1 MTFSNC
7 CDIIVKKYVGVK
19 NMFDYSAAVEKNREL
34 IINTQNYIWANPET
48 GYREVKTSKYLED
61 VFTSL
66 GYDIVKAGDIP
77 GFYTVLDTGREGPEL
92 LILGEMDSLICTEHP
107 ECDKETG
114 AVHCCGHSA
123 QCAALVG
130 IAAALKEES
139 ALDSLSGRIRLCAVP
154 AEELIEIEYRNE
166 LKRQGIIKYMGGK
179 PEFLHRGYFDGVDLA
194 FMVHTTSA
202 DHYMVNVGNVGCVA
216 KKVIYKGV
224 SAHAGSAPWQG
235 VNALYAANLG
245 LSAINSIRETFR
257 ENDVIR
263 VHPII
268 TKGGS
273 AVNAIPDTVIIES
286 YVRGKSFDAIK
297 DANERVNRALSGA
310 ALSLGAN
317 VEIIDLPGYAPLYN
331 APDMVTAAAEALK
344 KATGEEL
351 YETRAY
357 SSGSTDMGDLSCI
370 MPVVHPYAPGAVGT
384 AHGADYYI
392 EDPEQACVGSAKLQ
406 INLVSVLLSNG
417 ADRAK
422 RIVAD
427 FKPQFASKEEY
438 LGYIEGFSCEGDRI
452 SYSDGKAEIKL

>member
-1 MTFSNC
+1 
-7 CDIIVKKYVGVK
+7 
-19 NMFDYSAAVEKNREL
+19 MFDFNVAVDKYKNL
-34 IINTQNYIWANPET
+34 IIDTQNYIWENPET
-48 GYREVKTSKYLED
+48 GYKEFKTSEYMEG
-61 VFTSL
+61 VFKSL
-66 GYDIVKAGDIP
+66 GYEIKKAEGIT
-77 GFYTVLDTGREGPEL
+77 GFYTELDTGREGPTL
-92 LILGEMDSLICTEHP
+92 LILGELDSLVCIEHP
-107 ECDKETG
+107 DCDKKTG

-130 IAAALKEES
+130 IAAALKEEG

-166 LKRQGIIKYMGGK
+166 IKKQGIIKYMGGK

-202 DHYMVNVGNVGCVA
+202 DGYMVNTGNVGCVA

-224 SAHAGSAPWQG
+224 SAHAGGAPWNG

-257 ENDVIR
+257 DNDLLR

-286 YVRGKSFDAIK
+286 YVRGKTFEAIMET
-297 DANERVNRALSGA
+297 NEKVNRALIGA

-317 VEIIDLPGYAPLYN
+317 VEIVDLPGYAPLN
-331 APDMVTAAAEALK
+331 NSPDMITLAGEALK
-344 KATGEEL
+344 KATGYEL
-351 YETRAY
+351 YESGTY
-357 SSGSTDMGDLSCI
+357 STGSTDMGDLSCI
-370 MPVVHPYAPGAVGT
+370 MPVIHPYAPGAVGT

-392 EDPEQACVGSAKLQ
+392 ENPEQACVSSAKWQLEM
-406 INLVSVLLSNG
+406 LRLLLSDG
-417 ADRAK
+417 AEKAK
-422 RIVAD
+422 KIVLEY
-427 FKPQFASKEEY
+427 KPLFASKEEY
-438 LGYIEGFSCEGDRI
+438 FEYIDKFTSDGDRI
-452 SYSDGKAEIKL
+452 TYAEGCAEIKL